1 MNEEKV
7 VTAGQLNTGGLP
19 PDSYFFTTAGP
30 VSPPDAASP
39 GLDYLSLIIG
49 LAAVSWVFFIGF
61 ICGRYL

>member
-19 PDSYFFTTAGP
+19 PESYFYGTGGP
-30 VSPPDAASP
+30 PSPPDASLADI
-39 GLDYLSLIIG
+39 DYLSLIIG